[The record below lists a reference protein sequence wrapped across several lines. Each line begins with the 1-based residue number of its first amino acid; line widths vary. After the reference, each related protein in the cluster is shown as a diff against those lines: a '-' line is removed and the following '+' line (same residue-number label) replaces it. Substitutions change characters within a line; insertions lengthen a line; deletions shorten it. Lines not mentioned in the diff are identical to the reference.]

1 MADGVLAE
9 LLVVAAGLLVLIT
22 AAGLAGMWLRGGGVG
37 AAFGLQLLGSGA
49 IGVLL
54 LLAVAQQDGAV
65 LDVALL
71 LALLA
76 AVAAMALRGLVV
88 GGLVVGDKVAG
99 GRAELPDRGHPPN
112 GSGAP

>member
-9 LLVVAAGLLVLIT
+9 LLFAAAGLLVLIT

-54 LLAVAQQDGAV
+54 LLAAAQKEEAV

-76 AVAAMALRGLVV
+76 AVAAMALRALVV
-88 GGLVVGDKVAG
+88 GGTVVGSP
-99 GRAELPDRGHPPN
+99 AELLGQGHPTD